1 VLFEVGVSGA
11 GCNASSVGANN
22 GVLLALTCLLL
33 LLLQVTLFISG
44 VLCGD
49 AELRAA
55 LEPFGQLLRAFVV
68 TNPQVRRCE

>member
-1 VLFEVGVSGA
+1 L
-11 GCNASSVGANN
+11 
-22 GVLLALTCLLL
+22 LLL

-68 TNPQVRRCE
+68 TNPQVWR